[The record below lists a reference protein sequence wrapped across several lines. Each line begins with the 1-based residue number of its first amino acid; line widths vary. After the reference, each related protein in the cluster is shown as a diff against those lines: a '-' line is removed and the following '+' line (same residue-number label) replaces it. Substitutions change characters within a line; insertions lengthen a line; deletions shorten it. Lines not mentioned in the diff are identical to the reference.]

1 MNAQQSGQE
10 FLTSREVAE
19 MMRITLGTVHKR
31 VSDFGDFWG
40 VHPVKG
46 PNGRLLWTASE
57 IRALLDREDRDAA
70 DKPHVRCEQRKSV
83 ENV

>member
-1 MNAQQSGQE
+1 MNAQQYGQE

-46 PNGRLLWTASE
+46 PNGRLLWTAGE
-57 IRALLDREDRDAA
+57 IRALI
-70 DKPHVRCEQRKSV
+70 DKRSSCEK
-83 ENV
+83 

>member
-10 FLTSREVAE
+10 FLTSREVAKL
-19 MMRITLGTVHKR
+19 MRIELGTVHKR
-31 VSDFGDFWG
+31 ISDFGDFWG
-40 VHPVKG
+40 VLPVKC

-70 DKPHVRCEQRKSV
+70 DKPHVQCEQRKTVESV
-83 ENV
+83 